1 MMKLLLSSHS
11 LSSKESNR
19 ERERAGGRETD
30 ERSHRQQGRRHSEA
44 WAGGKAWWIWKK
56 NKKSAYSVEKDLWP
70 NADVVVNSLVLCL
83 SQNFPVVALGNS
95 AIQQSTS
102 CLHVNVRKWLP
113 TQWNLWC
120 RQHTPRFRFKIALK
134 VLIYTSAWFPGIKSW
149 IFIARAQWI

>member
-19 ERERAGGRETD
+19 ERESGRGGDRREKPQTTR
-30 ERSHRQQGRRHSEA
+30 EETQRGVG
-44 WAGGKAWWIWKK
+44 GGKAWWIWKK

-83 SQNFPVVALGNS
+83 SQNFPIVALGNS